1 MWSAIVLL
9 SIQGVTATSP
19 EVRVEK
25 DVPYR
30 TVAGVELALDA
41 YVPAG
46 EGPHPAILC
55 IHGGAWIAGDKRD
68 MREFCERFVA
78 LGYVAFSPAYRL
90 APDHHYPAQ
99 IEDCL
104 YALQFVRAQAKRFHV
119 DPERIGALG
128 LSAGGHLVELL
139 AVLDDRR
146 DASSDDP
153 VLRESSRLRCVVPY
167 FAPSVLT
174 RDPTFDFDTTPPAE
188 LFGEQGTPDDYAR
201 ASPLH
206 HVTKDDPPF
215 LLVHGDADDT
225 VNFEHS
231 VVIEEALREAGV
243 ACELFRIEGGGHGD
257 FFRRDP
263 DGEYWRR
270 TVAFLAEHL
279 EPAPT
284 SQAPR

>member
-1 MWSAIVLL
+1 MWCALVLT
-9 SIQGVTATSP
+9 SIQGVTAP
-19 EVRVEK
+19 ETQIEL

-30 TVAGVELALDA
+30 TVGGAELALDA
-41 YVPAG
+41 YLPAG

-68 MREFCERFVA
+68 MREFCERFVDM
-78 LGYVAFSPAYRL
+78 GYAAFTPAYRL
-90 APDHHYPAQ
+90 APDDHYPAQ

-104 YALQFVRAQAKRFHV
+104 YAVQFVRANAERFHV

-146 DASSDDP
+146 DEASADP
-153 VLRESSRLRCVVPY
+153 VLRESTRIQCVVPY

-174 RDPTFDFDTTPPAE
+174 LLPTYDFDTTPPPE
-188 LFGEQGTPDDYAR
+188 LFGDVGTAEDYAR

-263 DGEYWRR
+263 GGAYWRR
-270 TVAFLAEHL
+270 TVDFLAEHL
-279 EPAPT
+279 EPGPADKPL
-284 SQAPR
+284 R